1 MQENRVSEAVIG
13 AAIEVHRHLGPGLV
27 EVIYEEALCREF
39 SLRGLRF
46 ERQVPVPVEYK
57 GAKLGLPLRLD
68 LFVEDKVIVEL
79 KAKQEIIAFD
89 RAQLLSYLRLTGA
102 RLGLILNFHALTMKE
117 GVHRVA
123 NGLPPEP
130 LIPGSFRI

>member
-1 MQENRVSEAVIG
+1 MQENRVSESVIG

-39 SLRGLRF
+39 SLRGMRF
-46 ERQVPVPVEYK
+46 VRQQQVPLEYK
-57 GAKLGLPLRLD
+57 GVQLGFLLRLD
-68 LFVEDKVIVEL
+68 LMVEDKVIVEL
-79 KAKQEIIAFD
+79 KAKQDIIPFD
-89 RAQLLSYLRLTGA
+89 RAQLLSYLRLTGL
-102 RLGLILNFHALTMKE
+102 RLGLILNFHAVTMKE

-130 LIPGSFRI
+130 LIPGPFKI